1 MLITNLITAE
11 FVPITLKS
19 TVEDALDI
27 INGFKLSHI
36 PVFEGLTFL
45 GNISEIYLNE
55 RNPKEELSV
64 SKMNFEKFYL
74 EENTTIFDAVRIF
87 YRNETN
93 IIPVLDDQE
102 KYLGYIT
109 ADEVMGELS
118 RMPFLSELSA
128 MITVKIPTK
137 QFSISEVAK
146 IVESNNGRILGCF
159 ISGFSE
165 DMTEVTIRFN
175 AESLSSVV
183 ATFERF
189 GYLIK
194 FQFFNDEKVDLLQD
208 RYKQLMRFMD
218 V

>member
-1 MLITNLITAE
+1 MLIQNLITAE
-11 FVPITLKS
+11 FVPLTLQS
-19 TVEDALDI
+19 SVQDALDI
-27 INGFKLSHI
+27 INGFKISHLPI
-36 PVFEGLTFL
+36 FEGLTFI

-55 RNPKEELSV
+55 RPMDEQLSN
-64 SKMNFEKFYL
+64 SRMNTEKFYL
-74 EENTTIFDAVRIF
+74 NQNNTIFDAVRIF

-93 IIPVLDDQE
+93 IIPVLDEQD

-137 QFSISEVAK
+137 QFAMSEIAK

-159 ISGFSE
+159 VSGFSE

-189 GYLIK
+189 GYHIK

-208 RYKQLMRFMD
+208 RYKQLMKFID